1 MAVEGTKIREM
12 MEGKTLEKDNIKK
25 MYDMVQNASEPE
37 DKKKVMKHSVF
48 FIGQLPLKENHIVD
62 LEQTRRIVNGSV
74 TFSEVDTYMDYLL
87 KGLST
92 QKLLLEKEDGSY
104 EVNTKYEKSVIKVR
118 KIARA
123 FQLEKE
129 KALEAGIP
137 KAKKMYQMGTKYYH
151 SGQYEEAAAC
161 FMNAAELAEY
171 RMAYYS
177 LALMYFKAVS
187 YTHLT
192 LPTT

>member
-74 TFSEVDTYMDYLL
+74 PFSEVDTYMDYLL

-137 KAKKMYQMGTKYYH
+137 KAKDVSDGNKILSFRSVRGG
-151 SGQYEEAAAC
+151 SGLLYEC
-161 FMNAAELAEY
+161 GGISRVPHGIL
-171 RMAYYS
+171 
-177 LALMYFKAVS
+177 
-187 YTHLT
+187 
-192 LPTT
+192 

>member
-74 TFSEVDTYMDYLL
+74 PFSEDGNKILSFRSVRGGSGLL
-87 KGLST
+87 
-92 QKLLLEKEDGSY
+92 Y
-104 EVNTKYEKSVIKVR
+104 ECG
-118 KIARA
+118 
-123 FQLEKE
+123 
-129 KALEAGIP
+129 GISRVP
-137 KAKKMYQMGTKYYH
+137 HGI
-151 SGQYEEAAAC
+151 
-161 FMNAAELAEY
+161 L
-171 RMAYYS
+171 
-177 LALMYFKAVS
+177 
-187 YTHLT
+187 
-192 LPTT
+192 